1 MTLNKG
7 MCGRCTARMGRAHV
21 TSFSARLSA
30 LTVQALLNA
39 DQLSSSV
46 CQRLMSSYAHLSD
59 IPTYA
64 STSTARL
71 KSLYSEFAPQ
81 KHSNPSSYA
90 SNIEWWRRTLEA
102 VTLHGWQP
110 RHHAPSSVQDRLV
123 LNAEGITFSERFRY
137 DGVGRPLSL
146 ATVIVS

>member
-7 MCGRCTARMGRAHV
+7 MCGRCTARMGGRAHV
-21 TSFSARLSA
+21 TSFSARHCLMLIA
-30 LTVQALLNA
+30 HCPA
-39 DQLSSSV
+39 V
-46 CQRLMSSYAHLSD
+46 CTQRLMSSYAHLSD